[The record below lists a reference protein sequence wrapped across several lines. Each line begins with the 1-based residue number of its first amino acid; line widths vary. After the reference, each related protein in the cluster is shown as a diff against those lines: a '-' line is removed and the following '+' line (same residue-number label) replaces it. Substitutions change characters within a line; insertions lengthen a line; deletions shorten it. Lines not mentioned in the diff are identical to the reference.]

1 MAYITNESTDLE
13 HDPLP
18 FVLGLYQSRYVD
30 TSIITTPHQLSVG
43 PTGQRAESSVG

>member
-1 MAYITNESTDLE
+1 MAYITNERTGLE

-18 FVLGLYQSRYVD
+18 FVLGWYQSRSVD
-30 TSIITTPHQLSVG
+30 TPIITTPHQLSVR